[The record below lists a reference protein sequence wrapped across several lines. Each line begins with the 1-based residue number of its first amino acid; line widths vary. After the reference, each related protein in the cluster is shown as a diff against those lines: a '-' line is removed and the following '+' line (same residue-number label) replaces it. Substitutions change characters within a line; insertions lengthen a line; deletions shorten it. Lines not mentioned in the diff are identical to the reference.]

1 MKFINK
7 SVDNK
12 IDNLVNE
19 DISFENVLVIS
30 ETGEQLGVMSRLD
43 ALQVADERG
52 YDLVCV
58 APKAPTPVCKIMDYS
73 KFRYDQLKKQK
84 EAKKNQKVIET
95 KEIRLSPT
103 IDVGDFNTKVKAASK
118 FLKDGNKV
126 KVSCYFRGRMI
137 DRTENTYPLFNKFAS
152 ELSEIGKVDQAPYLD
167 GRKMLMMLSPNIEKK
182 KK

>member
-19 DISFENVLVIS
+19 DILFENILVIS
-30 ETGEQLGVMSRLD
+30 ETGEQLGIMSRD
-43 ALQVADERG
+43 EALSIADERG

-84 EAKKNQKVIET
+84 EAKKNQKIIET

-137 DRTENTYPLFNKFAS
+137 DRTENTYPLFNKFAT
-152 ELSEIGKVDQAPYLD
+152 ELAEIGKVDQAPYLD
-167 GRKMLMMLSPNIEKK
+167 GRKMFMMLSPIIEKK